1 MRKSIGSESRPSIV
15 IGAADQLRLTDVAM
29 SALNQAPEVAEEL
42 LSEIERATV
51 VPADA
56 VPANVVQ
63 MGSTV
68 EFATEEGV
76 SRRLTLVFPGQAD
89 IAKARISVV
98 TPIGAALIGL
108 SEGQSIVWS
117 TRDGRERRVT
127 VLAVEPAAPLTDA
140 PQSSAELVPAH
151 G

>member
-1 MRKSIGSESRPSIV
+1 MMRKSVGSESRPHILIS
-15 IGAADQLRLTDVAM
+15 ATDQLRLTDMAM
-29 SALNQAPEVAEEL
+29 TALNRAPEVAEEL

-51 VPADA
+51 VPAHA

-68 EFATEEGV
+68 EFTTEAGV
-76 SRRLTLVFPGQAD
+76 NRRVTLVFPGQAD
-89 IAKARISVV
+89 IAAARISVV

-108 SEGQSIVWS
+108 SEGQSIAWS
-117 TRDGRERRVT
+117 TRDGRERCLT
-127 VLAVEPAAPLTDA
+127 VLAVEPAAPHNDA
-140 PQSSAELVPAH
+140 PWGSGLAPAH

>member
-15 IGAADQLRLTDVAM
+15 ISATDQLRLTDVAM
-29 SALNQAPEVAEEL
+29 SALNQAPKVAEEL

-51 VPADA
+51 MPAHA

-76 SRRLTLVFPGQAD
+76 TRRITLVFPGQAD
-89 IAKARISVV
+89 ITAARISVV

-108 SEGQSIVWS
+108 FEGQSIAWS
-117 TRDGRERRVT
+117 TRDGRERRLT
-127 VLAVEPAAPLTDA
+127 VLAVEAAAPLNAA
-140 PQSSAELVPAH
+140 PLNSADLVRAH
-151 G
+151 